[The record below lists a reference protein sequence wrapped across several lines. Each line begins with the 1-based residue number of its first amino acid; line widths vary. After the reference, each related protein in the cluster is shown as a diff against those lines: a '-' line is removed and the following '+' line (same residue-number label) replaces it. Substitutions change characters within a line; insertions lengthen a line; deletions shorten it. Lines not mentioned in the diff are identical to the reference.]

1 MILKK
6 PDFIL
11 ILDTHPVE
19 DGRIQKHIRFLL
31 DNNYPLFHIHI
42 TPYQSDSGLSDGEYS
57 ILGEKS
63 YNINLKW
70 KMNKKGL
77 RLLNYLSYFHPALE
91 KKILAVIEHWGII
104 SSSHGIIHIHD
115 PVLLPLG
122 KKIRAHYF
130 TRCVIV
136 YDRHEIYEGMKR
148 FAGISGYRLFEMV
161 ARKDVKGVI
170 IVSEYHKRSAGTT
183 FPRTLLVTVQNYPLV
198 ALFDQKLIRLKI
210 DSFSKESEI
219 ICSYI
224 GSLRNDY
231 DRDITLL
238 LDVSQSLLEK
248 NPRVKVIIGGSCNDG
263 KIQKR
268 FLELS
273 SHFSI
278 RFQYLGQVP
287 YSTVVEITQKSHFG
301 FYFLK
306 NRKIDE
312 IGSPNK
318 IYEYLFCGTIPVIK
332 GNIDCRDTITSCSH
346 LCSDTE
352 KGEQI
357 STKIEQIISNNDLMK
372 EMMRSAFTLGQ
383 QFTWE
388 HVASRYL
395 SLYEVLLASNNKIS
409 K

>member
-148 FAGISGYRLFEMV
+148 FAGISGYRLFELISTDSIHSV
-161 ARKDVKGVI
+161 VK
-170 IVSEYHKRSAGTT
+170 VSDEFENSVKKM
-183 FPRTLLVTVQNYPLV
+183 FPKSNHITVQNFPMKSQIN
-198 ALFDQKLIRLKI
+198 QKTVKEKI
-210 DSFSKESEI
+210 DSFLSSPQIKCI
-219 ICSYI
+219 YI
-224 GSLRNDY
+224 GSLRNNL
-231 DRDITLL
+231 DRDIDLL
-238 LDVSQSLLEK
+238 LLIADQILTNYSS
-248 NPRVKVIIGGSCNDG
+248 VKFIIGGPCEDSAISRKLNYLQS
-263 KIQKR
+263 KFPSR
-268 FLELS
+268 FI
-273 SHFSI
+273 F
-278 RFQYLGQVP
+278 LGVVPFNQVIP
-287 YSTVVEITQKSHFG
+287 LTQEAHLG
-301 FYFLK
+301 FLFLK
-306 NRKIDE
+306 NQPINDIR
-312 IGSPNK
+312 SPNK
-318 IYEYLFCGTIPVIK
+318 IFDYLSCGVIPVIR
-332 GNIDCRDTITSCSH
+332 GNFDFTDKILSCS
-346 LCSDTE
+346 LIFSYEDKNEKIFGAVDTLIKNPE
-352 KGEQI
+352 RMI
-357 STKIEQIISNNDLMK
+357 ALMK
-372 EMMRSAFTLGQ
+372 KANTQGQ